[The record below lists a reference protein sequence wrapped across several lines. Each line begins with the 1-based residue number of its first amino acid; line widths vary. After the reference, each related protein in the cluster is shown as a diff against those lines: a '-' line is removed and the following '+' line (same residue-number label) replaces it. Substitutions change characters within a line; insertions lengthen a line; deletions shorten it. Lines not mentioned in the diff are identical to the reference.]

1 MLFELRRY
9 RTRPGLRDE
18 WVRFMEETIIPFQV
32 SKGMVIVGSFVA
44 EEDPDV
50 YVWIRRFADEADRER
65 LYRDVYESEH
75 WKSELAP
82 RVTELIFRD
91 QIAVTRL
98 QPTALSVIH

>member
-18 WVRFMEETIIPFQV
+18 WVRFMEETIIPFQT
-32 SKGMVIVGSFVA
+32 SKGMVVVGSFVG

-65 LYRDVYESEH
+65 RYRDVYESEH
-75 WKSELAP
+75 WKSEIAP
-82 RVTELIFRD
+82 RVTELILRD
-91 QIAVTRL
+91 EIDVTRL

>member
-18 WVRFMEETIIPFQV
+18 WVRFMEETIIPFQT
-32 SKGMVIVGSFVA
+32 SKGMVVVGSFVA

-65 LYRDVYESEH
+65 RYRDVYESEH
-75 WKSELAP
+75 WKSEIAP
-82 RVTELIFRD
+82 RVTELILRD
-91 QIAVTRL
+91 EINVTRL